1 MKKIITLALT
11 ALISTSPLMADSRIA
26 LEISAQNR
34 DKLLHEMRQLLR
46 SSQMV
51 LDGVVKNDME
61 QVEKAAR
68 RSGMAMGGATP
79 PEVARILP
87 KGFKALGPGVH
98 KGFERIAN
106 EADGFGDTQKILG
119 ILAETQNNCVSCH
132 EIYRFEVKK

>member
-1 MKKIITLALT
+1 
-11 ALISTSPLMADSRIA
+11 MADSRIA
-26 LEISAQNR
+26 LEISAQNQ
-34 DKLLHEMRQLLR
+34 DKILQEMRQLLR

-61 QVEKAAR
+61 IVEKAAR
-68 RSGMAMGGATP
+68 QSGMAMAGGTP

-87 KGFKALGPGVH
+87 KGFKALGPSVH

-119 ILAETQNNCVSCH
+119 ILAETQSKCVACH